1 MTRQRSDAA
10 IFAEAV
16 VSEFGN
22 DCGLRLDAVA
32 MEMGAKIVEID
43 SDTYDGVLVRVA
55 DTNRGRIGISSRI
68 PVEGRKRFTAAHEL
82 GHYVLG
88 HGSEVIQCRPKEIET
103 WDPKVRQDEREA
115 NTFAAEVL
123 MPSAVIRPLIARTPD
138 FQQVEQIAELCGT
151 SLTSSARRFVE
162 LSSYQVA
169 VVWSEDSHV
178 VWYRVSRELR
188 RAIRVRGL
196 DEASL
201 AHACFD
207 RGTTVEHTGVRVPA
221 RCWMYDDGL
230 RDDAELVEWSRAMP
244 RYGGVLTL
252 LYAPDFLEYR
262 TGYEEEDERE
272 LDPTDFTLGRTRWPR

>member
-16 VSEFGN
+16 VSQFGV
-22 DCGLRLDAVA
+22 DCGLHLDAVA
-32 MEMGAKIVEID
+32 SEMGATIVETD
-43 SDTYDGVLVRVA
+43 SATYDGVLVRVA
-55 DTNRGRIGISSRI
+55 DTNRGRIGISKRI

-88 HGSEVIQCRPKEIET
+88 HGSEVLQCRPHDIET
-103 WDPKVRQDEREA
+103 WDPKVRQEERDA

-123 MPSAVIRPLIARTPD
+123 MPAAVIRPLIAQTPD
-138 FQQVEQIAELCGT
+138 FRHVEQIAELCGT

-162 LSSYQVA
+162 LSTYQVA
-169 VVWSEDSHV
+169 MVWSENKRV
-178 VWYRVSRELR
+178 VWYRESRELR

-196 DEASL
+196 DEGSL
-201 AHACFD
+201 AHTCFRD
-207 RGTTVEHTGVRVPA
+207 GTAAEHDGVRVPA
-221 RCWMYDDGL
+221 RCWMYEEGL
-230 RDDAELVEWSRAMP
+230 RDDATLIEWSRAMP

-252 LYAPDFLEYR
+252 LYAPDFLEAR

-272 LDPTDFTLGRTRWPR
+272 LDPTDFTLGRKQWPR